1 MNDLLKMCEYYY
13 NKVNSAK
20 KTDEVLAN
28 EKNNNDQ
35 NSS

>member
-13 NKVNSAK
+13 NKVNSSK
-20 KTDEVLAN
+20 KTDDN
-28 EKNNNDQ
+28 MDH